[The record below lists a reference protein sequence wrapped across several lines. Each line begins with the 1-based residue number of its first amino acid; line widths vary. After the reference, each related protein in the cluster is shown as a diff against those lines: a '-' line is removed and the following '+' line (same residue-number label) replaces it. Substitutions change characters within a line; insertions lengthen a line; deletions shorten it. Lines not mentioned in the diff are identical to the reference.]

1 MHGRRRLGR
10 IPTSDGLCEIIVETP
25 LQGLLSFFSGVIITF
40 DTATS
45 GPYTDGMDIHLNP
58 DLQAKLAKLAA
69 QRGREPEIL
78 VQEAIERLVD
88 YDGWFV
94 AEVEKGLAQ
103 IERGEVITHEE
114 VGARLDKL
122 LSDKHSRA

>member
-1 MHGRRRLGR
+1 
-10 IPTSDGLCEIIVETP
+10 
-25 LQGLLSFFSGVIITF
+25 
-40 DTATS
+40 
-45 GPYTDGMDIHLNP
+45 MDIHLNP